1 MKKLLFTILAVLALT
16 ACDTKTP
23 EQKAQESFEKEMSEM
38 ENSER
43 NHKFYIDSLVNV
55 ATGLEGVEN
64 TAKRLDALEKLRKEY
79 PQLSEKWDRCEEAIN
94 NMELY

>member
-38 ENSER
+38 ENS
-43 NHKFYIDSLVNV
+43 
-55 ATGLEGVEN
+55 
-64 TAKRLDALEKLRKEY
+64 
-79 PQLSEKWDRCEEAIN
+79 
-94 NMELY
+94 